1 MKEKIIR
8 IIRKME
14 KEKMKEEYLKTI
26 KEYLSYY
33 KEEKTRQEEVEKFI
47 RNTEESQIIDWN
59 NFDGHIVASA
69 FIYNEKNKK
78 FLVLYHK
85 DLKMYLYPGGHIDKE
100 DKNILEAAKRETREE
115 TGLTKFK
122 EVLIGNKI
130 IPIDIDTHR
139 IPYNKRL
146 NLKAHTHFDF
156 RYLFILTEEE
166 KIKQDTKEMG
176 DYKWIDIKELEEN
189 NNYGKVVN
197 KLKNILE

>member
-1 MKEKIIR
+1 
-8 IIRKME
+8 ME

-26 KEYLSYY
+26 KEY
-33 KEEKTRQEEVEKFI
+33 
-47 RNTEESQIIDWN
+47 
-59 NFDGHIVASA
+59 
-69 FIYNEKNKK
+69 
-78 FLVLYHK
+78 LYHK

>member
-1 MKEKIIR
+1 
-8 IIRKME
+8 ME
-14 KEKMKEEYLKTI
+14 KEKRKEEYLKTI